1 MIPVI
6 TGDQALQ
13 WAEQHPKK
21 PPFEDK
27 NTQNLVRDIISMVRK
42 QGDDALTDLAARFG
56 DPAPRPLVDN
66 DLQHA
71 MREITPEARAIVD
84 KAAANIR
91 HYNQAI
97 VDQLKPITLE
107 RDGYTLGLDFRPVD
121 SVGCYVPAGRHPL
134 PSTALMTAITAQ
146 VAGVQRIVMVSPR
159 FQPATIYAGLLAGV
173 ETFIEVGGAQSIAAL
188 AYGTPMIPKVDMVVG
203 PGNVFVTEAKKQ
215 LQGVMGIDMLAGPS
229 EVGIIADSGAN
240 PDWVAWDMLAQAEHD
255 PQALAYLWTNDAALA
270 QQVLAALQQAL
281 AHLDVPNTTNTAIKT
296 ALSNSAIVV
305 LPTLSACVE
314 VSNAIAP
321 EHLELQVAH
330 PAQIKPHLK
339 HYGAVF
345 MGYAA
350 TAAFGDYMAG
360 PNHTLPTGGTARFSS
375 LLTPMTFIRAQSS
388 MAITGPTATLA
399 PLAQATADFAGL
411 EGLLA
416 HQQAAAC
423 RLT

>member
-1 MIPVI
+1 
-6 TGDQALQ
+6 
-13 WAEQHPKK
+13 
-21 PPFEDK
+21 
-27 NTQNLVRDIISMVRK
+27 
-42 QGDDALTDLAARFG
+42 
-56 DPAPRPLVDN
+56 
-66 DLQHA
+66 